1 MQYTHT
7 EANGQLAFTDTSNYL
22 MIPSSLHGFRNTE
35 TTIHETESGRT
46 VFRFEGYID
55 LTEEDRICECCG
67 RRMHSNGKCLDKII
81 TLRHLPFGGDL
92 TCVSL
97 AHRQLRCPDC
107 KATKMQ
113 YLPFKADDHMI
124 TEELYNYTRDL
135 LALGDYTIKEV
146 GGITGLG
153 KNTVKG
159 IDKQRLLDKYTLD
172 GKHLKKPEKT
182 TRILGID
189 EFKLHNRRR
198 YATHIIDMENGHIL
212 WIGHGKK
219 KQIVYDFIAHVGL
232 EWMASVEAIACDM
245 NSDFQEAFE
254 DTCEWVQPVFDYFH
268 IVKNFNEKVVG
279 AIRKDEQERLMKEGN
294 EEAAKALKRTRY
306 ILTSKRST
314 LRAKDE
320 QARIGKPVRKG
331 SKLFGAEEIRRK
343 EGYEAKY
350 DELLR
355 ENELLFT
362 VDLVKEKLSEAYHA
376 EEEIVMAGCII
387 DIMDMCE
394 ATGNRR
400 LGWFKNMLDKHFE
413 GIIAHA
419 TYRKLSAG
427 KIEGIN
433 NKIKTTRRQGYGYP
447 DDEYFFL
454 KLFDMSRRD
463 YVRNEL
469 SHKICD

>member
-1 MQYTHT
+1 MQ
-7 EANGQLAFTDTSNYL
+7 
-22 MIPSSLHGFRNTE
+22 
-35 TTIHETESGRT
+35 T
-46 VFRFEGYID
+46 VSFQAEGH
-55 LTEEDRICECCG
+55 RI
-67 RRMHSNGKCLDKII
+67 
-81 TLRHLPFGGDL
+81 TVP
-92 TCVSL
+92 
-97 AHRQLRCPDC
+97 
-107 KATKMQ
+107 
-113 YLPFKADDHMI
+113 
-124 TEELYNYTRDL
+124 LYNYTREL
-135 LALGDYTIKEV
+135 LSKQTYTLKQVAE
-146 GGITGLG
+146 ITGLG
-153 KNTVKG
+153 KNVVKE
-159 IDKQRLLDKYTLD
+159 IDKKRLKELYTVD
-172 GKHLKKPEKT
+172 GKALIQPEKPA
-182 TRILGID
+182 RYLGID
-189 EFKLHNRRR
+189 EFKLHDGYRF
-198 YATHIIDMENGHIL
+198 ATHIIDMETGHIL
-212 WIGHGKK
+212 WIAPGKK
-219 KQIVYDFIAHVGL
+219 KKVVYDFIDHVGE
-232 EWMASVEAIACDM
+232 EWMDGVEAVACDM
-245 NSDFQEAFE
+245 NSDFQTAFE
-254 DTCEWVQPVFDYFH
+254 ERCPHIQPVFDYFH

-320 QARIGKPVRKG
+320 EARIGKPVRKG
-331 SKLFGAEEIRRK
+331 SKLFGTEEIKRK

-376 EEEIVMAGCII
+376 EDEIVMAGCII